1 MYSDLLPDITPDT
14 LTGTALIKVRLGFDN
29 VGIFSRLPYTYQFA
43 ENLGCLD
50 APGKVVCGSMIN
62 HNGYVLPKMVWR

>member
-1 MYSDLLPDITPDT
+1 MYSDLFLHIVPDT
-14 LTGTALIKVRLGFDN
+14 VTGTALIKVRLGFDN
-29 VGIFSRLPYTYQFA
+29 VGIFTRLPYTYQSG
-43 ENLGCLD
+43 EDLGCLD